1 MGRAAIQV
9 RLRAQHAIVAGM
21 ETQRINLH
29 LVSDATG
36 ETLNAIAR
44 ATTVQFDTAE
54 IIHHRWSLIRTRFQL
69 HRVLEGI
76 EHEPGPVLSTLV
88 DRALRVELETTC
100 RRLNTPV
107 VNVLDPVMAVLQEH
121 IGEQATAR
129 PGRQYALNADYF
141 RRIDAMHY
149 VLSHDDGQAQPGL
162 AEADVVLVG
171 VSRSS
176 KTPTCFYL
184 ANRGIK
190 AANVP
195 LVPHLPEPPGL
206 ADVQCPVIGLTLAAE
221 ALIDIR
227 RHRLRLIGVESA
239 APIVRQNSGEYVDE
253 DAVKAELL
261 WARRL
266 CTSRGWPMIDVT
278 RRSIEETAATVL
290 KLMEGWHQRRAEA
303 EKAAAKPA

>member
-1 MGRAAIQV
+1 MAGPIIPAILAAMS
-9 RLRAQHAIVAGM
+9 AQRM
-21 ETQRINLH
+21 NLH

-44 ATTVQFDTAE
+44 ATIVQFEQAD
-54 IIHHRWSLIRTRFQL
+54 IVYHRWSLIRTRFQL

-76 EHEPGPVLSTLV
+76 EPEPGPVLSTLV
-88 DRALRVELETTC
+88 DQALRAELETTC
-100 RRLNTPV
+100 RRLDVPV
-107 VNVLDPVMAVLQEH
+107 VNVLDPVMNLLQDY
-121 IGEQATAR
+121 IGEQAAAR
-129 PGRQYALNADYF
+129 PGRQYVLNADYF

-149 VLSHDDGQAQPGL
+149 VLAHDDGQAQPGL

-184 ANRGIK
+184 ANRGHQGGQR
-190 AANVP
+190 AAGAEPAGAARAGDRAVP
-195 LVPHLPEPPGL
+195 GDRPDAGCQGADRDPP
-206 ADVQCPVIGLTLAAE
+206 P
-221 ALIDIR
+221 
-227 RHRLRLIGVESA
+227 SA
-239 APIVRQNSGEYVDE
+239 AADRRCATAGIVRQNSTDYVDE

-266 CTSRGWPMIDVT
+266 CNRRGWPVIDVT

-290 KLMEGWHQRRAEA
+290 QLMDAWHERRRKAAEA
-303 EKAAAKPA
+303 KP

>member
-1 MGRAAIQV
+1 MAGPIIPAI
-9 RLRAQHAIVAGM
+9 LIPMSGH
-21 ETQRINLH
+21 RINLH

-44 ATTVQFDTAE
+44 ATTVQFEHAE
-54 IIHHRWSLIRTRFQL
+54 IVYHRWSLIRTRFQL
-69 HRVLEGI
+69 HRVMEGV

-88 DRALRVELETTC
+88 DRALRGELETTC
-100 RRLNTPV
+100 QRLNVPV
-107 VNVLDPVMAVLQEH
+107 VNVLDPVMNLLQEF

-129 PGRQYALNADYF
+129 PGRQYVLNADYF

-149 VLSHDDGQAQPGL
+149 VLAHDDGQAQPGL

-195 LVPHLPEPPGL
+195 LVPNLPEPPGL
-206 ADVQCPVIGLTLAAE
+206 ETVQSPVVGLTLDADS
-221 ALIDIR
+221 LIEIR
-227 RHRLRLIGVESA
+227 RHRLRLIGGGNPA
-239 APIVRQNSGEYVDE
+239 GIVRQNSTEYVDE

-266 CTSRGWPMIDVT
+266 CNRRGWPVIDVT

-290 KLMEGWHQRRAEA
+290 QLMDAWHERRRKAAEA
-303 EKAAAKPA
+303 SH

>member
-1 MGRAAIQV
+1 MAAPPID
-9 RLRAQHAIVAGM
+9 
-21 ETQRINLH
+21 LH

-36 ETLNAIAR
+36 ETLNSIAR
-44 ATTVQFDTAE
+44 ATIAQFEHVQ
-54 IIHHRWSLIRTRFQL
+54 IVYHRWSLIRTRFQL

-76 EHEPGPVLSTLV
+76 EAEPGPVLSTLV
-88 DRALRVELETTC
+88 DKALRSDLETTC
-100 RRLNTPV
+100 QRLNVQV
-107 VNVLDPVMAVLQEH
+107 VNVLDPVMTLLQEQ

-129 PGRQYALNADYF
+129 PGRQYVLDADYF

-149 VLSHDDGQAQPGL
+149 VLAHDDGQSQAGI

-195 LVPHLPEPPGL
+195 LVPNLPDPPGL
-206 ADVQCPVIGLTLAAE
+206 EAPACPVIGLTLDVGS
-221 ALIDIR
+221 LIEIR
-227 RHRLRLIGVESA
+227 RHRLRLIGA
-239 APIVRQNSGEYVDE
+239 GTATGAVRADAQEYVDE
-253 DAVKAELL
+253 ESVKAELL

-266 CTSRGWPMIDVT
+266 CNRRGWPVIDVT

-290 KLMEGWHQRRAEA
+290 QLMDAWHERKRKAERSR
-303 EKAAAKPA
+303 